1 MDILHQTM
9 KEGFHVTN
17 HKSRIGMHLTLTFRV
32 KHGFGADLTFS
43 CYIDC
48 TEKTCHKGTLYRSSA
63 ERHCQILIA

>member
-32 KHGFGADLTFS
+32 KHGFGADLTFFM
-43 CYIDC
+43 
-48 TEKTCHKGTLYRSSA
+48 LYRLYRKNMS
-63 ERHCQILIA
+63 